1 MHRSPGL
8 VAALLLTGSLTACS
22 SGGEGSPDATSSS
35 PIVGSSSSATT
46 TSAAPSS
53 SSATKR
59 VLSAAELTR
68 ATLALADLPP
78 GYVEETPSGSNR
90 TFCGYKPPVQE
101 KQKSE
106 AWFIKGVGSSQ
117 MALTSTLRQ
126 FATSSEAKKSFDA
139 LANTLK
145 TCKQE
150 TYQGETFTY
159 RLMSAPKLGN
169 ASLGVQISS
178 GGTTAEQNFILNGP
192 VLISVGG
199 VALTSS
205 NPDIQPMIKAQVQK
219 LDTAQTQP

>member
-1 MHRSPGL
+1 MSKTRL
-8 VAALLLTGSLTACS
+8 AARIAPSV
-22 SGGEGSPDATSSS
+22 ATSH
-35 PIVGSSSSATT
+35 
-46 TSAAPSS
+46 
-53 SSATKR
+53 
-59 VLSAAELTR
+59 
-68 ATLALADLPP
+68 
-78 GYVEETPSGSNR
+78 
-90 TFCGYKPPVQE
+90 PVQE

-106 AWFIKGVGSSQ
+106 AWFSKGVGSSQ
-117 MALTSTLRQ
+117 MVLASTLRQ
-126 FATSSEAKKSFDA
+126 FATSSDAKKSFDA

-159 RLMSAPKLGN
+159 RLMSAPKLGH